1 LGISAL
7 DPIKYDLYFERFLNP
22 DRISP
27 PDIDLDVADKDRGR
41 VIEYITNKYS
51 SNNVSQI
58 ITFGFMKARMAV
70 RDVTR
75 ALGLPY
81 ALGDKLSKMIQVH
94 MELDDALKNIP
105 EFKEEYDNN
114 PDARRVIDVSK
125 KLEGVARHVSTH
137 AAGVVVSPEPL
148 DNFVPLQHSSRSE
161 KDIIV
166 QYPMYHIEALGL
178 LKIDILG
185 LANLSI
191 IKQSLRVIKKLYNK
205 DIDLD
210 ALGFEDPNVF
220 RLLRRGDTIGIF
232 QMESEGMRRVAI
244 DTKIDN
250 FEDLAAVIALYRPGP
265 IEFISQYINNKLGKT
280 QCKYLDPRMEP
291 ILGKTYGVMV
301 YQEQLMR
308 LAHDLALYT
317 MGEADILRKA
327 IGKKKKELLLE
338 QEQKFIKGLVANG
351 MSIDKA
357 KQL

>member
-1 LGISAL
+1 
-7 DPIKYDLYFERFLNP
+7 
-22 DRISP
+22 
-27 PDIDLDVADKDRGR
+27 
-41 VIEYITNKYS
+41 
-51 SNNVSQI
+51 
-58 ITFGFMKARMAV
+58 
-70 RDVTR
+70 
-75 ALGLPY
+75 
-81 ALGDKLSKMIQVH
+81 
-94 MELDDALKNIP
+94 
-105 EFKEEYDNN
+105 
-114 PDARRVIDVSK
+114 
-125 KLEGVARHVSTH
+125 VSTH